1 MPNPVLRA
9 ATSAI
14 IAKVEQLSGCAVL
27 LVHDPSLKTLATV
40 SPATTQQPVHRI
52 RFKTDDAQVDYQIA
66 FECGFLLRQL
76 ALPPAERVRLGSA
89 ATGRDRVVAEVGRQS
104 PALPADAAG
113 RVGAMLYDGLMTQL
127 RSCGP
132 GIRVDLWLHA
142 DYPELRDLQADSLEQ
157 QAREYAATLDPAH
170 DRQFPATVVRA
181 SRAMN
186 AAHALFTADLLDR
199 PHLAVP
205 WQAAGFER
213 IGRSLLAIVQ
223 EPAAAGSDRAIVD
236 GWARQL
242 GLEGWYE
249 WVPAD
254 EPSGGSSA

>member
-1 MPNPVLRA
+1 
-9 ATSAI
+9 
-14 IAKVEQLSGCAVL
+14 
-27 LVHDPSLKTLATV
+27 
-40 SPATTQQPVHRI
+40 
-52 RFKTDDAQVDYQIA
+52 
-66 FECGFLLRQL
+66 
-76 ALPPAERVRLGSA
+76 
-89 ATGRDRVVAEVGRQS
+89 
-104 PALPADAAG
+104 
-113 RVGAMLYDGLMTQL
+113 MLYDGLMTQL

-142 DYPELRDLQADSLEQ
+142 DYPELHDLQAASLEQ

-186 AAHALFTADLLDR
+186 AAHALFAADLLDR

-205 WQAAGFER
+205 GRRR
-213 IGRSLLAIVQ
+213 IRTHRPVTARHRSGVGCGRLG
-223 EPAAAGSDRAIVD
+223 PRDRRRL
-236 GWARQL
+236 ARQL

-254 EPSGGSSA
+254 EPSGGSAT